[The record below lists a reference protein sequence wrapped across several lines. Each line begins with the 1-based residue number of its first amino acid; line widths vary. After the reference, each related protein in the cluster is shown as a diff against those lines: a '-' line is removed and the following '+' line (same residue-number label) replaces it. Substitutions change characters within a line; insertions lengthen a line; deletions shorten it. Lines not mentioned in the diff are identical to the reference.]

1 LQNQNETKKNE
12 GEVVFASKPKSQKY

>member
-1 LQNQNETKKNE
+1 MRQKKNE